1 WQRAL
6 IKAFNGERFFRK
18 MLYAQARQSCK
29 KQMAELSQQ
38 NLHQRKQLSVQY
50 QRLTWAD
57 WLKQQ
62 ALRGNAL
69 ALGLLR
75 SREQAQG
82 LRGDTIKAV
91 NRGRKLEQFLLPID
105 NITKQGTVI
114 FRTEGGSIRDDG
126 DKLQVSQAADDKV
139 IAVAL
144 RLALSRFGNEII
156 VEGSE
161 RFKAQ
166 VLRMAVNSKMA
177 LTFADAELDMRRRE
191 LFYEAR
197 AASLKN
203 DDSPKHRL

>member
-1 WQRAL
+1 
-6 IKAFNGERFFRK
+6 
-18 MLYAQARQSCK
+18 
-29 KQMAELSQQ
+29 
-38 NLHQRKQLSVQY
+38 
-50 QRLTWAD
+50 
-57 WLKQQ
+57 
-62 ALRGNAL
+62 
-69 ALGLLR
+69 
-75 SREQAQG
+75 
-82 LRGDTIKAV
+82 
-91 NRGRKLEQFLLPID
+91 
-105 NITKQGTVI
+105 
-114 FRTEGGSIRDDG
+114 DG

-166 VLRMAVNSKMA
+166 VLRTAVNSKMA

-197 AASLKN
+197 AAFLKN